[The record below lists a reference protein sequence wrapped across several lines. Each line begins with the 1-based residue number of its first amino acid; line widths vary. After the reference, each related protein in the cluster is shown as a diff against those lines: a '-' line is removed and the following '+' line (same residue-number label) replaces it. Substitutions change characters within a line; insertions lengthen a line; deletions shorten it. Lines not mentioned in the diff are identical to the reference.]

1 MNEPSC
7 KRIVPVVAVGTP
19 PTDYKYNAWECAE
32 VHFHGFGRLPCLTNY
47 PVSTEFTCLGRHWL
61 LHLYPGGDVES
72 DPENVALIFVHRSD
86 GPIVLD
92 YSFSVRNSHG
102 RQIAYWKERAYFS
115 NAPGVEES
123 WGQKNFA
130 ELEDIME
137 GLIDGALVVEVQ
149 MRKIELTGTNVPPS
163 QFIPENPLCKNV
175 LKRFMDE
182 ESADVLIEVGSG
194 STLGEG
200 TNKKSKTTLATF
212 YAHHFIL
219 QDCAPALAELAKS
232 AKNMTSIRITDAK
245 PDIFRH
251 MLYYVYGGKLT
262 EEELNANAKDII
274 DIADKFGVVNLK
286 LEAEVCY
293 ARSIEL
299 TVDNVIDN
307 LLYAGAKNCALLTE
321 VVMDFVVAND
331 KAILEKVSFENVPGS
346 MMTDLLTAVTRGNVA
361 SDGSDDDDGYG
372 TMRVSELRKKLH
384 EKGLDID
391 GSRKSM
397 IALLRENSSTS
408 VQDPV

>member
-1 MNEPSC
+1 
-7 KRIVPVVAVGTP
+7 
-19 PTDYKYNAWECAE
+19 
-32 VHFHGFGRLPCLTNY
+32 
-47 PVSTEFTCLGRHWL
+47 
-61 LHLYPGGDVES
+61 
-72 DPENVALIFVHRSD
+72 
-86 GPIVLD
+86 
-92 YSFSVRNSHG
+92 
-102 RQIAYWKERAYFS
+102 
-115 NAPGVEES
+115 
-123 WGQKNFA
+123 
-130 ELEDIME
+130 ME